1 VDVSEPSEP
10 ANAPSRPLLYPN
22 NFNSSRRLVLPQK
35 LSLTKVV
42 IHFFAVQPCLWCYH
56 HILEEATKEN
66 LPARCPNCRSE
77 YDQNKISMQHIDAEQ
92 LEEEKRK
99 LKEKDKPKG
108 VGGVTS
114 RIPRAALT
122 NVRVVQPNLVY
133 AVGISMEICHEDT
146 LKDAEF
152 FGQFGKTVKI
162 SVNRSNQYASA
173 MARHGPTG
181 SAYVTFKR
189 AEDALR
195 CIKMIDGNLW
205 RGKPVKAC
213 FGTTKYCNAFLKGVT
228 CNNPDCLYLHELAD
242 DADCLT
248 KEEVAAGLL
257 PARFLAM
264 GATNTFKPRLTINLI
279 PNAQTAAAQAAA
291 AAAAAAGQNSAAIQ
305 AAAAAAG
312 GISRH
317 VPPPP
322 GSTSAGGIVGASG
335 PHPYQQQQQQQFS
348 QQQMGPPPPP
358 LSTAP
363 RVLTIPASG
372 RTSSHGSLHHQD
384 SRHSGDYGVGSG
396 GAYNTTGG
404 SSSSGGYNG
413 SNYGGNYGGE
423 MDSPGRG
430 YSGYQAYHAHH
441 HHHHAHH
448 HNEFDTSQEHHYP
461 GPSPPRGLWAS
472 AAAAGAAAPP
482 PSAMQPPNAVPPPPP
497 SDKQEWPTLAA
508 APSNASSATITITT
522 TATTAAGEGGSAPS
536 EGSSSALGRMPSM
549 AEQLARTHSNPGE
562 AKTARQPKKLLPLS
576 SPGKTLKTLGKA
588 VPLVQQQ
595 QPRAASPVD
604 SQFYP
609 RGNANSNGGVGAIGQ
624 GIVELNLG
632 TPATSIASSGLLGAS
647 SITDPLDTVPKRPAP
662 SAGASAGAAAA
673 AAPRGPPPG
682 FGSGGG
688 LASHPLQSSGSTA
701 PPPGFSRGATASSIG
716 GTIGST
722 TTYASGHS
730 SFDSLGNLHH
740 QQLRGVDPSSGGLS
754 NGNGPSTYSPFTGG
768 SFLFDPAST
777 YSLSGGSG
785 SGGAAGGSQ
794 RQRSRFAFANAEEE
808 AANNEQQQRQH
819 AMGTNFSSL
828 IMPQQAQQQQ
838 QQQQP
843 HHGSPSPQD
852 ASAFFKSLFP
862 TANINI
868 ANAPTPEPS
877 LGGEGAPPPP
887 PPPPQRLGGPPG
899 FNTGD
904 VSGAL
909 GIGMSSSMAR
919 VQQQH
924 GYNPVSSM
932 FPSAAAA
939 DDGADDGGDK
949 KGCDSIGPG
958 LALLR
963 QLQGSSVSPHGS
975 TGGGGSSGGGGA
987 QQPPPGFGMRM

>member
-1 VDVSEPSEP
+1 
-10 ANAPSRPLLYPN
+10 
-22 NFNSSRRLVLPQK
+22 
-35 LSLTKVV
+35 
-42 IHFFAVQPCLWCYH
+42 
-56 HILEEATKEN
+56 
-66 LPARCPNCRSE
+66 
-77 YDQNKISMQHIDAEQ
+77 MQHIDAEQ

-108 VGGVTS
+108 IGGVPS

-146 LKDAEF
+146 LKDIEF

-213 FGTTKYCNAFLKGVT
+213 FGTTKYCNAFLKGVP

-291 AAAAAAGQNSAAIQ
+291 AAAAAAGQTPAAIQ

-312 GISRH
+312 GISRQ

-322 GSTSAGGIVGASG
+322 GSGSGAPG
-335 PHPYQQQQQQQFS
+335 PPPYQHYSQQQQQQQ
-348 QQQMGPPPPP
+348 QPPPPP
-358 LSTAP
+358 MGSAP

-372 RTSSHGSLHHQD
+372 MRTASHGSLQHQD
-384 SRHSGDYGVGSG
+384 SGRNSSDYGG
-396 GAYNTTGG
+396 GGG
-404 SSSSGGYNG
+404 GGYNG
-413 SNYGGNYGGE
+413 GGYGGGGNGNYNE

-430 YSGYQAYHAHH
+430 GYSGGYQQQHH
-441 HHHHAHH
+441 HQHRHH
-448 HNEFDTSQEHHYP
+448 HNELDHQEQQQHA

-472 AAAAGAAAPP
+472 AAAAGANAPT
-482 PSAMQPPNAVPPPPP
+482 PSANAVPPPPP

-508 APSNASSATITITT
+508 APSNASTTTTSNITT
-522 TATTAAGEGGSAPS
+522 AGGGDGEAIS
-536 EGSSSALGRMPSM
+536 GGGGLNRMPSM
-549 AEQLARTHSNPGE
+549 AEQLARAHSNPAE
-562 AKTARQPKKLLPLS
+562 AKAARQPKKLLPLS

-588 VPLVQQQ
+588 IQRP
-595 QPRAASPVD
+595 ASPLDAPIHHRPSGGLGGV
-604 SQFYP
+604 
-609 RGNANSNGGVGAIGQ
+609 AGVGAIGQ

-632 TPATSIASSGLLGAS
+632 STGGGNGGSSGALGGGGLLLGS
-647 SITDPLDTVPKRPAP
+647 GGSNSNELLSTMPQQPP
-662 SAGASAGAAAA
+662 GG
-673 AAPRGPPPG
+673 APRGPPPG

-688 LASHPLQSSGSTA
+688 LASHPLQSSGGGMA
-701 PPPGFSRGATASSIG
+701 GPPGFQGGAEGAGAGGVSS
-716 GTIGST
+716 
-722 TTYASGHS
+722 HS

-740 QQLRGVDPSSGGLS
+740 QQLGGGGGVA
-754 NGNGPSTYSPFTGG
+754 NGNGPSAYSPFVGG
-768 SFLFDPAST
+768 SALFDPSVALGSG
-777 YSLSGGSG
+777 SGGGLGSGGGSG
-785 SGGAAGGSQ
+785 SGSGVQ

-808 AANNEQQQRQH
+808 AANHEQQRQQHAMH
-819 AMGTNFSSL
+819 AMGNTHLSSSGNMM
-828 IMPQQAQQQQ
+828 MPTQQQAQQHQSQHGASSLLHQQ
-838 QQQQP
+838 HQMHQHQP

-868 ANAPTPEPS
+868 ANTS
-877 LGGEGAPPPP
+877 PPPSTSSHEFSG
-887 PPPPQRLGGPPG
+887 QHRMAAPPG
-899 FNTGD
+899 FSAG
-904 VSGAL
+904 VSP
-909 GIGMSSSMAR
+909 GMGN
-919 VQQQH
+919 VQQQQH
-924 GYNPVSSM
+924 AYNPVSSM
-932 FPSAAAA
+932 FPASAAAA
-939 DDGADDGGDK
+939 AAAAGAGGEQ
-949 KGCDSIGPG
+949 GVAPG

-963 QLQGSSVSPHGS
+963 QLQGNSVSPHGS
-975 TGGGGSSGGGGA
+975 TGGA